1 MSRNNSKVNN
11 TTTTNNSGLSKPQTV
26 LPAGTANA
34 AADQDPKLHKQNL
47 KNQLSVLK
55 SQQKDIAR
63 NIKGIEKQIS
73 NLSQKKT
80 NKK

>member
-1 MSRNNSKVNN
+1 MSKNN
-11 TTTTNNSGLSKPQTV
+11 TNNKNTGFSKPQTV
-26 LPAGTANA
+26 LPAASGTANA

-73 NLSQKKT
+73 NLAQKKT